1 MVDAIAGT
9 SYMGTAKALMVRLG
23 VPVGPVRPPLVNPT
37 RAQVD
42 ALFVRLK
49 ELGLEQWGA
58 AATT

>member
-1 MVDAIAGT
+1 
-9 SYMGTAKALMVRLG
+9 
-23 VPVGPVRPPLVNPT
+23 VRPPLVNPT
-37 RAQVD
+37 MAQVD